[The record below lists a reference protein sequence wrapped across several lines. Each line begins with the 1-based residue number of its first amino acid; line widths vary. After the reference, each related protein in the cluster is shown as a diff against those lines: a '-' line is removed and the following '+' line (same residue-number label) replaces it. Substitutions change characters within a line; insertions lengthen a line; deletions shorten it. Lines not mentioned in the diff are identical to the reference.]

1 MKTRKRNTGAVL
13 IVILVLAF
21 SLTGCKASKKKV
33 LSSSYYKELKKENKE
48 LKKENKSLKSKVD
61 AENDMTEDEQRASDY
76 LEKIARDHLVKLE
89 VGYVNNMDGSEF
101 VEDQAV
107 FSLATAI
114 ASRADKTTKYTP
126 DEVKEKYG
134 PGYEYILYD
143 EDNAVYEIMV
153 YGGNY
158 IVFTDL
164 PNNVYYAY
172 NASAIGEA
180 FLHFKNGYPNSK
192 LFHRLADA
200 PLITNSNGKCYE
212 NEVASSVANYIDQM
226 SKKKS
231 NEARAKL
238 KWGKKAAKKLSKGKE
253 YTFYHHGNTMKL
265 VIYDEYFTVT
275 NMNGKTIWYH
285 AEKEAISK
293 MKNIFKEAN
302 KKQKAEQSAQKE
314 SEASTD
320 SSSKETTSSSEADT
334 SNAHRNAME
343 SEGTSENK

>member
-1 MKTRKRNTGAVL
+1 MKRGRKNRYVVL
-13 IVILVLAF
+13 LISLVLLF

-33 LSSSYYKELKKENKE
+33 LASSYYKELQKENKK

-76 LEKIARDHLVKLE
+76 LEKISRDHLVKLE
-89 VGYVNNMDGSEF
+89 VGYADNMEGSEF
-101 VEDQAV
+101 IEEEAV
-107 FSLATAI
+107 FSLATTI

-126 DEVKEKYG
+126 DEVKERYG

-143 EDNAVYEIMV
+143 EDNAIYEIMV

-180 FLHFKNGYPNSK
+180 FLHFRNGYPNSR

-200 PLITNSNGKCYE
+200 SLIINDKGRCYE
-212 NEVASSVANYIDQM
+212 NEVASSAATYIDQM

-231 NEARAKL
+231 NEARAKK
-238 KWGKKAAKKLSKGKE
+238 KWGKKAAKKVSKGRT
-253 YTFYHHGNTMKL
+253 YTFYHHGNTMKI
-265 VIYDEYFTVT
+265 VVYDEYFTVT
-275 NMNGKTIWYH
+275 NMNGKTVWYH
-285 AEKEAISK
+285 AEKAAITK
-293 MKNIFKEAN
+293 LKNIFKEACQ
-302 KKQKAEQSAQKE
+302 KQKAEQEEDKAKGISGKA
-314 SEASTD
+314 
-320 SSSKETTSSSEADT
+320 SSEQEEDT
-334 SNAHRNAME
+334 AKSDASNTHRNAME
-343 SEGTSENK
+343 SDGTTE

>member
-1 MKTRKRNTGAVL
+1 MKIRRRNIGAVL
-13 IVILVLAF
+13 IISLVLIC

-33 LSSSYYKELKKENKE
+33 LSSSYYKELKKENKK

-76 LEKIARDHLVKLE
+76 LEKISRDHLVKLE
-89 VGYVNNMDGSEF
+89 VGYADNMEGSEF
-101 VEDQAV
+101 VEEQAV
-107 FSLATAI
+107 FSLATSI

-143 EDNAVYEIMV
+143 EDNAIYEIMV

-172 NASAIGEA
+172 NASAIGDA
-180 FLHFKNGYPNSK
+180 FLHFKNGYPNSR

-200 PLITNSNGKCYE
+200 PLIINDKGRCYE
-212 NEVASSVANYIDQM
+212 NDVASSVATYIDQM

-231 NEARAKL
+231 NEARAKK
-238 KWGKKAAKKLSKGKE
+238 KWGKKANKKLKAGRT
-253 YTFYHHGNTMKL
+253 YTFYHHGNTMQL
-265 VIYDEYFTVT
+265 VVYDEYFTIT
-275 NMNGKTIWYH
+275 NMNGKTVWYH
-285 AEKEAISK
+285 AEKEAVLK
-293 MKNIFKEAN
+293 LRDIFKNACQ
-302 KKQKAEQSAQKE
+302 KQKEEQAAEKTRETAGNTNAE
-314 SEASTD
+314 SEKKD
-320 SSSKETTSSSEADT
+320 TTSGSDASGNHQNE
-334 SNAHRNAME
+334 ME
-343 SEGTSENK
+343 SEGTSE